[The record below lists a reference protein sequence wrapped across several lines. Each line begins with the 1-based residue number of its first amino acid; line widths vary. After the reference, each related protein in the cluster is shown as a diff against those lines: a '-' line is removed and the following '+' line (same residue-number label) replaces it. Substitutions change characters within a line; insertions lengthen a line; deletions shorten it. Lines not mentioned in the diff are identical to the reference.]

1 MAEATAQSTR
11 SFTPSCCFLLRLVAF
26 RGLQRLSPLYGG
38 DQLVEMLGILKPGS
52 QFIAVTDQATYG
64 RKQDFLQRQIKFLPR
79 HFIEILENKQVI
91 NWVQI

>member
-1 MAEATAQSTR
+1 MIIS
-11 SFTPSCCFLLRLVAF
+11 SLWGGLV
-26 RGLQRLSPLYGG
+26 Q
-38 DQLVEMLGILKPGS
+38 MLGILKPGS

-64 RKQDFLQRQIKFLPR
+64 RKQDFLQRTIKFLPR